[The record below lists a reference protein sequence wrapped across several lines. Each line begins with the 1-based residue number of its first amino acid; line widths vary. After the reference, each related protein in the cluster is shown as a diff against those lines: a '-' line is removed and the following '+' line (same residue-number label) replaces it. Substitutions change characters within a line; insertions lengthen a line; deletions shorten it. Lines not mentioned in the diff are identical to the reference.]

1 MSAVFLES
9 DVIVIGPQELDQ
21 VREMA
26 GQAPLRR
33 ARLCLHRDPNCL
45 VQEMVIALFDDSY
58 VRPHRHRDK
67 SESFHV
73 IEGRLAVLLFDD
85 TGRPTRSIELA
96 PPGFGQASFYR
107 LSSSLWHTAVPLS
120 RCVIFHETTSGPFS
134 KADTEYAEWAPDGEN
149 HAAASEYLKRVV
161 STK

>member
-9 DVIVIGPQELDQ
+9 DVNVIGPQELDQ
-21 VREMA
+21 VKQMA
-26 GQAPLRR
+26 DQSPLRR
-33 ARLCLHRDPNCL
+33 ARLCLHRDHNSL
-45 VQEMVIALFDDSY
+45 VQEMVIALFHDSY

-73 IEGRLAVLLFDD
+73 IEGRMAVLLFDD
-85 TGRPTRSIELA
+85 TGRLTRLVELGL
-96 PPGFGQASFYR
+96 PGSTQASLYR

-120 RCVIFHETTSGPFS
+120 GCVVFHETTSGPFS
-134 KADTEYAEWAPDGEN
+134 KGDTEYAEWAPDGED
-149 HAAASEYLKRVV
+149 HDAALEYLKQAV

>member
-21 VREMA
+21 VRQMA
-26 GQAPLRR
+26 EQSPLRR
-33 ARLCLHRDPNCL
+33 ARLCLHRDHNSL
-45 VQEMVIALFDDSY
+45 VQEMVIALFEDSY
-58 VRPHRHRDK
+58 VRPHRHQHK

-85 TGRPTRSIELA
+85 TGRLIRRVELE
-96 PPGFGQASFYR
+96 PPGSAQASLYR
-107 LSSSLWHTAVPLS
+107 LASSLWHTAVPLS
-120 RCVIFHETTSGPFS
+120 RCVVFHETTSGPFS

-149 HAAASEYLKRVV
+149 HEAALEYLKRAA
-161 STK
+161 SIK

>member
-9 DVIVIGPQELDQ
+9 DIIVIGPQELDQ
-21 VREMA
+21 VKQMA
-26 GQAPLRR
+26 EQSPLRR
-33 ARLCLHRDPNCL
+33 ARLCLHQDHNSL
-45 VQEMVIALFDDSY
+45 VQEMVIALFQDSY

-85 TGRPTRSIELA
+85 TGKLTRRVELG
-96 PPGFGQASFYR
+96 PPGSAQASLYR

-120 RCVIFHETTSGPFS
+120 SYVVFHETTSGPFS
-134 KADTEYAEWAPDGEN
+134 KGDTEYAEWAPNGED
-149 HAAASEYLKRVV
+149 HEAALEYVKRAV
-161 STK
+161 STQ